1 MGSTYLCL
9 LVQEY
14 DSLIEK
20 VVQMKKEVENECSEM
35 FQYKQDLQV
44 SAGNRRHDQSTDGAL
59 LETSMQVHIHDKSF
73 HCNTGRIK
81 YHTQINLSSFYST
94 GTFYPVAWQ

>member
-1 MGSTYLCL
+1 MGLTYLCL

-44 SAGNRRHDQSTDGAL
+44 SAGNRRHGQSTNGAL
-59 LETSMQVHIHDKSF
+59 LETSMQVQMTRVSIVTREELLNTILKS
-73 HCNTGRIK
+73 I
-81 YHTQINLSSFYST
+81 YL
-94 GTFYPVAWQ
+94 AL